1 MSDNNS
7 NGLGGG
13 GSISDSW
20 VDLSG
25 QLGTTTPPLIAAT
38 VTPRSPATPPFGGEH
53 DYLRMLREAQRE
65 SNRSS
70 NKVSPISSALMS
82 LSSTPKRA
90 SPIHSPK
97 SPPNSPNPEL
107 ASHPLAEELRG
118 VYINKVKDTNHVTHV
133 THTSNTGVTPS
144 DIVWDWT
151 SRPNIHPK
159 EWRLPAS
166 TRSRKSSSNS
176 SNSTSANA
184 ANAGNAA
191 TAANAAN
198 AVSAAN
204 TNKLSFRN
212 AKVGKKSLFSKEVM
226 YTLVITNILSLL
238 LGTGIGLWL
247 SKRGVEHSCGC
258 CGELIE
264 IAL

>member
-1 MSDNNS
+1 MSDNN
-7 NGLGGG
+7 G
-13 GSISDSW
+13 GSISGRNDSW

-25 QLGTTTPPLIAAT
+25 QCGTTTPPLIAASS

-70 NKVSPISSALMS
+70 TKVSPISSALMS

-107 ASHPLAEELRG
+107 ATHPFAEELKG
-118 VYINKVKDTNHVTHV
+118 VYINKVGKDTT
-133 THTSNTGVTPS
+133 TNTVVPVHSGVTAS

-159 EWRLPAS
+159 EWRMPSVSSAAGS
-166 TRSRKSSSNS
+166 RSRKASSSS
-176 SNSTSANA
+176 S
-184 ANAGNAA
+184 
-191 TAANAAN
+191 
-198 AVSAAN
+198 
-204 TNKLSFRN
+204 KLSFRN

-247 SKRGVEHSCGC
+247 SKRGVDHSCGC
-258 CGELIE
+258 CSELIE